1 MNRPANTSGSTPVSV
16 RTGGMVKNNASLQQ
30 RSSSVGHVA
39 KTWPPETD
47 LVISPKRKVKLTI
60 QQPVI
65 RVLLKDAIE
74 SVRASLLF
82 DNAFPDTDEALTVIR
97 KSIFY
102 AAERYEPG
110 TTVILERLKCDHEYL
125 SQMCSVV
132 CVIFINEYITE
143 VIRSPVHAFH

>member
-16 RTGGMVKNNASLQQ
+16 RTSGTVKNNASLQQ

-39 KTWPPETD
+39 KTWPPETN

-65 RVLLKDAIE
+65 RVLLKDAIK

-82 DNAFPDTDEALTVIR
+82 DNAFPNTDEALTVIQ

-102 AAERYEPG
+102 AAERYCMNRARQSFLSDSSV
-110 TTVILERLKCDHEYL
+110 TMSTYRKCVLWYVLYL
-125 SQMCSVV
+125 
-132 CVIFINEYITE
+132 
-143 VIRSPVHAFH
+143 